1 MGVAYP
7 QHDLADIECQCK
19 VFSDVAHCSTSVDA
33 CSDVL
38 LLVPVQMMLDGHVYL
53 NVDAQHIQQSS
64 PRLLTATLEVP
75 DDMLNLW
82 EVQLNK

>member
-7 QHDLADIECQCK
+7 QHYLTDIECQCK
-19 VFSDVAHCSTSVDA
+19 VSDVAHCSTSVDA
-33 CSDVL
+33 CSNVL